1 MSNFRRV
8 TDRDTEV
15 HFSKALFGEVE
26 QSRMTATPVHLT
38 TLNAGDIVPV
48 YCREVLPHEHL
59 SLDIQFDMRQTT
71 LKYPTMGNMN
81 VDFYAFWVPNRVV
94 NQSFKAVMGEN
105 YNGSW
110 TGTPVSLCPL
120 VGASTPSSVQIPVG
134 SVADY
139 YGFPTQAKIPKSVL
153 EKCHDLKFR
162 GYVMIYNEFFR
173 DQNYQPPI
181 PMSTLNVYQGFLD
194 SPTTNIPLDPTATP
208 PNFYTSLNNNTSPTG
223 SVGAG
228 AIANALYGSGAQ
240 ATPVNVSLNPRSWNG
255 VVNAFRATMSPLKA
269 NKLHDYFTSAL
280 PQPQKSPE
288 QVFIP
293 ISGSI
298 SGQPVVTLATDNS
311 PSSISTNSMRVRKV
325 DGTSISTSQNLM
337 AFPAAG
343 SMEDG
348 FVGVTEGSTGI
359 TPTPVVPVNLGV
371 SSFSPSGLAISVEDL
386 RMAAAIQQ
394 VYEALGRGGSRY
406 REYLRSFFGLDVD
419 DPFNDIPKRL
429 GHIRRSLDLFQTAQ
443 TSASSD
449 ESTPQGNLAAFGYTS
464 TGGKLFDEVTFLEHG
479 YIHVMAVVRHKNIYP
494 AFMARDNF
502 RLSLLD
508 FYQPQLC
515 NISEQPVLLR
525 EMNPFVA
532 GGETAIA
539 YQEAWAEYRY
549 EPDYVTGYMRPGV
562 DGTLAA
568 WNYADDFDSG
578 FTVVD
583 GDWLKSNSQEVLDR
597 TVAVT
602 SELAPQFKLAV
613 KFFVDKTLPMP
624 TYSVPGLDQI

>member
-120 VGASTPSSVQIPVG
+120 VGVTTPSSVQIPVG

-194 SPTTNIPLDPTATP
+194 SPNVSIPISPLD
-208 PNFYTSLNNNTSPTG
+208 SDSTG
-223 SVGAG
+223 TELVYGQLSTGDVGAP
-228 AIANALYGSGAQ
+228 AVSYALYGSGTSSGTSASD
-240 ATPVNVSLNPRSWNG
+240 TSYIPSRNSINS
-255 VVNAFRATMSPLKA
+255 FRATMPPLKA
-269 NKLHDYFTSAL
+269 NKLHDYFTSGL

-293 ISGSI
+293 VSGSI
-298 SGQPVVTLATDNS
+298 GSQRVTTGTQTTPIPNVPALAFANRSGTILTNRTLGLSAVGTLAANS
-311 PSSISTNSMRVRKV
+311 TAPT
-325 DGTSISTSQNLM
+325 GTPD
-337 AFPAAG
+337 A
-343 SMEDG
+343 
-348 FVGVTEGSTGI
+348 
-359 TPTPVVPVNLGV
+359 VVPLNLETV
-371 SSFSPSGLAISVEDL
+371 ATTDITGLAISVEDL

-449 ESTPQGNLAAFGYTS
+449 GSTPQGNLAAFGYTS

-494 AFMARDNF
+494 SFMARDNF

-525 EMNPFVA
+525 EMNPFVP
-532 GGETAIA
+532 GGEKAIT

-562 DGTLAA
+562 NGTLAA

-578 FTVVD
+578 FTVID